1 MAREYSVSRGWRA
14 VFVSVL
20 RPLLFLLMRRE
31 WRGRENVPRTGG
43 AILAAN
49 HVTELDSLTMAHFVY
64 KTDRW
69 PAFLIKDGVFKV
81 PVLGTLLMKVGQI
94 PVARG
99 GIDAAKSLKYAEE
112 ALGTGASLVIFP
124 EGTCT
129 RDPQGWPMV
138 AKTGVARMALKTGT
152 PVIPIA
158 QYGAQRILAYRSK
171 KLHLFPRKLVRMVAG
186 PPVDLSA
193 YEGKPLTA
201 TNLRAAT
208 AEIMAAITDLL
219 ATIRDGEPPAELY
232 DPKKA
237 RKERHD
243 GDDGDGGDDADRRSA

>member
-1 MAREYSVSRGWRA
+1 MRSEYSVSRGWRV

-49 HVTELDSLTMAHFVY
+49 HVTELDSLSMAHFVY
-64 KTDRW
+64 KCDRW

-81 PVLGTLLMKVGQI
+81 PVLGTLLLKVGQI
-94 PVARG
+94 SVARG
-99 GIDAAKSLKYAEE
+99 GVDAAKSLKYAES
-112 ALGTGASLVIFP
+112 ALEKDASLVIFP

-129 RDPQGWPMV
+129 RDPDQWPMV
-138 AKTGVARMALKTGT
+138 AKTGVARLALKSGK

-158 QYGAQRILAYRSK
+158 HYGAHEILGYRSK

-186 PPVDLSA
+186 PPVDLSEFA
-193 YEGKPLTA
+193 GKPLTA
-201 TNLRAAT
+201 SNLSAAT
-208 AEIMAAITDLL
+208 AKIMTDITGLL
-219 ATIRDGEPPAELY
+219 ATIRDGEPPAEPY
-232 DPKKA
+232 DPRRA
-237 RKERHD
+237 RKEKHAGEAA
-243 GDDGDGGDDADRRSA
+243 GDDGTDRTSA

>member
-1 MAREYSVSRGWRA
+1 MPRGYTDERGWH
-14 VFVSVL
+14 VPFVAVL

-31 WRGRENVPRTGG
+31 WRDRRNVPREGG
-43 AILAAN
+43 VILAAN

-64 KTDRW
+64 KCDRW
-69 PAFLIKDGVFKV
+69 PAFMIKDGVFKV
-81 PVLGTLLMKVGQI
+81 PVLGKMLLKVGQI

-99 GIDAAKSLKYAEE
+99 GVDAARSLKYAEE
-112 ALGTGASLVIFP
+112 ALEKGAAIMIFP

-129 RDPQGWPMV
+129 RDPELWPMV
-138 AKTGVARMALKTGT
+138 AKTGVARLALKTGK

-158 QYGAQRILAYRSK
+158 HFGAHEILAYRSK

-186 PPVDLSA
+186 PAVDLSA

-201 TNLRAAT
+201 TNLSAAT
-208 AEIMAAITDLL
+208 ADIMADITGLL
-219 ATIRDGEPPAELY
+219 ATIREGKPPEEPY

-237 RKERHD
+237 RQEKHAT
-243 GDDGDGGDDADRRSA
+243 GDDADRAAE